1 MNKPTALLGIL
12 SAILL
17 SVVLALAGAAPSI
30 ADKGGCPNEN
40 SDKGSDHA
48 NDNSAHGDEKQ
59 DDRDCEPTTAATPAA
74 TPLPVVTPAPTP
86 EPTPAPTPE
95 PTAAPTPAPTPEPT
109 PEATPEPTP
118 TATAEPTPS
127 PTATPTLEPTA
138 TPEPAA
144 GDPTPTPTAT
154 PRPSAD
160 VQVIDV
166 SVNAPASAQTGVEFV
181 LTAGSTIR
189 NNGPSTPV
197 IVDTTFTPVLP
208 ASCSATTGV
217 KTVQNTSLPLAIN
230 VFVSR
235 SWMVTCSE
243 AGPHTFT
250 VNVALAIDPAQ
261 PHVDPIL
268 TNNTGSASS
277 FTEVS

>member
-1 MNKPTALLGIL
+1 MLV
-12 SAILL
+12 SA
-17 SVVLALAGAAPSI
+17 VLALAGAAPSI

-40 SDKGSDHA
+40 SDNGADHA
-48 NDNSAHGDEKQ
+48 DDNSAHGEEKQ
-59 DDRDCEPTTAATPAA
+59 EDRCDEDEDGDDDDDNESTATP
-74 TPLPVVTPAPTP
+74 TPLPQPVIQPTPAPTP

-95 PTAAPTPAPTPEPT
+95 PTPEPTAAPTS
-109 PEATPEPTP
+109 EPTP

-138 TPEPAA
+138 TPEPGA
-144 GDPTPTPTAT
+144 PTPTPTAS

-160 VQVIDV
+160 VQVIDT
-166 SVNAPASAQTGVEFV
+166 SVNAPATAQPGVEFV

-189 NNGPSTPV
+189 NNGPSTPA

-208 ASCSATTGV
+208 AFCSATTGV

-243 AGPHTFT
+243 AGTHTFT
-250 VNVALAIDPAQ
+250 VNVDLAIDAAQ
-261 PHVDPIL
+261 PHVDPNL
-268 TNNTGSASS
+268 TNNAGTSS
-277 FTEVS
+277 TVTEVS